1 MTNFIKTLSLS
12 LLVGSTFITHAM
24 DEMTIHQSQNPR
36 DSNSV
41 IMKKTSRREYN
52 LTNTLDLF
60 ETGQWKEAYKGFKRI
75 SEAGGIVG
83 SAYMA
88 YMEEKGYVDPSI
100 VHGHFVVEA
109 IPEVGQDLSR
119 SYLRASLAYMEP
131 EVATRVKQ
139 LASLVLNH
147 NAHAVSLM
155 YKLCADEQNAFP
167 SLLKIGQFKKYK
179 SPEELFKNFKSD
191 TKPVIC
197 WNCLDPNY
205 LVYLHKNGNQSPLA
219 KEFTPIEL
227 KYFAENYEKKPHL
240 LGKIAQTL
248 ATERGMKQPL
258 FWAHLALENGLG
270 NLCGQLGKLFYDQ
283 SRAVK
288 ANSAQHKKLQR
299 NQATTSVSLSSEQR
313 VCLELSRYYA
323 YKVQE
328 NDLLKSEEVFQLIQ
342 HYGGAYGRGTYGKPD
357 TRKSFLFD
365 QKAADLG
372 SSASQYDVA
381 VKFRDGK
388 GVEKD
393 SRKALH
399 YFKLAAAQNN
409 RDAQF
414 NLGVMYSN
422 GDGIEPDIEQALH
435 YFKLAE
441 DNKDSEAKQ
450 ERIKLLFKAKK
461 DLESLRGYADQG
473 NLDAQIKCA
482 DWLYEKGNNSQ
493 NSEKSNGHMAESHH
507 YFKLAAAQND
517 KHALCNYA
525 SMLYCGIGGAQDLPK
540 ARENYKG
547 AADQGIAWA
556 QHNYAVMMYLGEGGD
571 QDSKVAEEYYQ
582 KAANQGF
589 IGAIIALQ
597 SIKDKASQDEIDIKG
612 IPISDEN
619 MEIVLP
625 ALQMDDEDD
634 SVHEETLSPINFVTP
649 VQEKSPE
656 EFPSFE
662 IESTDS
668 LKTKELDEIN
678 LLVEKHQQEIA
689 ELRAK
694 KQDQKRFAELSKQ
707 TLKMKR
713 EDYEQTKQLTVKRTQ
728 TTTKKSNVAYGT
740 LEFVKTIFGMGD
752 QKINAFSIQAA
763 RQAFADLGC
772 EVSNKKGENSTKLKF
787 NLDSGRVMKFK
798 FHNPHG
804 QGDDLYDALK
814 PYMRRFLES
823 INKTPDTLRS

>member
-24 DEMTIHQSQNPR
+24 DEMTLHQSQNPR

-100 VHGHFVVEA
+100 VHGRFVVEA
-109 IPEVGQDLSR
+109 IPEVGQELSR
-119 SYLRASLAYMEP
+119 SYLKASLAYMEP
-131 EVATRVKQ
+131 EVAIRVKQ
-139 LASLVLNH
+139 LASLVINH

-167 SLLKIGQFKKYK
+167 SLLKIGQFKNFK

-191 TKPVIC
+191 TKPIIC

-205 LVYLHKNGNQSPLA
+205 LVYLHKNIQTSLVA
-219 KEFTPIEL
+219 KFFTLTEL
-227 KYFAENYEKKPHL
+227 QYFAINYEKKPHL
-240 LGKIAQTL
+240 LGKLAQKL
-248 ATERGMKQPL
+248 ATTNDSTQVKQPL

-270 NLCGQLGKLFYDQ
+270 NLCGQLGKSFYNQ

-299 NQATTSVSLSSEQR
+299 NQATTSVSLSSEQQ

-323 YKVQE
+323 YSLQKD
-328 NDLLKSEEVFQLIQ
+328 DLLEPEDRFSLIQ

-381 VKFRDGK
+381 VKLRDGN

-393 SRKALH
+393 PRKALH

-409 RDAQF
+409 IDAQF
-414 NLGVMYSN
+414 NLAVMYFN
-422 GDGIEPDIEQALH
+422 GDGIEPDIEEALQYCKLAKGNGDLDAEALH
-435 YFKLAE
+435 V
-441 DNKDSEAKQ
+441 
-450 ERIKLLFKAKK
+450 KLLFKAKN
-461 DLESLRGYADQG
+461 DLESLKTYANQG

-493 NSEKSNGHMAESHH
+493 NSEESNGYLAESRH
-507 YFKLAAAQND
+507 YFELAAAQND

-547 AADQGIAWA
+547 SADQGMVLA

-571 QDSKVAEEYYQ
+571 QDSEVAEEYYQ

-597 SIKDKASQDEIDIKG
+597 SIKKGGSQVLDEDV
-612 IPISDEN
+612 
-619 MEIVLP
+619 EIVLP
-625 ALQMDDEDD
+625 VLQMDDEDD
-634 SVHEETLSPINFVTP
+634 SVHEETLSPIKFVTP
-649 VQEKSPE
+649 VLQEKSPE
-656 EFPSFE
+656 EFPSSE

-713 EDYEQTKQLTVKRTQ
+713 EDYEQTKQLTVKRTE
-728 TTTKKSNVAYGT
+728 TTTKKSNVTYGT

-787 NLDSGRVMKFK
+787 NLDGGRVMKFK

-804 QGDDLYDALK
+804 QGNDLYDALK

>member
-12 LLVGSTFITHAM
+12 LLMGSTFITHAM
-24 DEMTIHQSQNPR
+24 DEMTIHQSQNPK
-36 DSNSV
+36 DGSS
-41 IMKKTSRREYN
+41 IILKKENVKREYG

-60 ETGQWKEAYKGFKRI
+60 EARQWKEAYKSFKRM

-100 VHGHFVVEA
+100 LHDHFVVES

-131 EVATRVKQ
+131 EMETKVKQ
-139 LASLVLNH
+139 LAPLVINQ

-155 YKLCADEQNAFP
+155 YKLCTKDPSAFS
-167 SLLKIGQFKKYK
+167 SLLKIKLFKKYR
-179 SPEELFKNFKSD
+179 STEDLFKNFRSD
-191 TKPVIC
+191 TKPIIC

-205 LVYLHKNGNQSPLA
+205 FVYLHKNIQTSPVA
-219 KEFTPIEL
+219 KLFTLTEL
-227 KYFAENYEKKPHL
+227 QYFAKNYEKKPQL
-240 LGKIAQTL
+240 LGKLAHKL
-248 ATERGMKQPL
+248 ATTNDSTQVKQPL

-270 NLCGQLGKLFYDQ
+270 NLCGQLGQSLYDL

-288 ANSAQHKKLQR
+288 VSSVQHRKFQNR
-299 NQATTSVSLSSEQR
+299 QSTTNVPLSSEQR
-313 VCLELSRYYA
+313 NYLELSRHYA
-323 YKVQE
+323 YHLQKG
-328 NDLLKSEEVFQLIQ
+328 DLLNSEKAFQLIA
-342 HYGGAYGRGTYGKPD
+342 HYGGAYEHGTYGNPD
-357 TRKSFLFD
+357 MWKSFLFD

-381 VKFRDGK
+381 VKLRDGK
-388 GVEKD
+388 RLEKD

-409 RDAQF
+409 TDAQF
-414 NLGVMYSN
+414 NLAVMYFY
-422 GDGIEPDIEQALH
+422 GDGIETDIEEAFH
-435 YFKLAE
+435 YCKLAE
-441 DNKDSEAKQ
+441 GNGDLDAKDLHV
-450 ERIKLLFKAKK
+450 KLLSKAKT
-461 DLESLRGYADQG
+461 DLESLKTYANQG

-482 DWLYEKGNNSQ
+482 NWLYEKGNNSQ
-493 NSEKSNGHMAESHH
+493 KSQESNGYFSESRH
-507 YFKLAAAQND
+507 YFDLAAAQNN
-517 KHALCNYA
+517 KHALYNYA
-525 SMLYCGIGGAQDLPK
+525 FMLYCGIGGVEDLPK
-540 ARENYKG
+540 ARENYKR
-547 AADQGIAWA
+547 AADQGMVLA

-571 QDSKVAEEYYQ
+571 QDSKVAEEYCQ

-589 IGAIIALQ
+589 IDAIIALK
-597 SIKDKASQDEIDIKG
+597 SIKEEVSQVLDEDVEIIL
-612 IPISDEN
+612 PI
-619 MEIVLP
+619 
-625 ALQMDDEDD
+625 LQTDDEDD
-634 SVHEETLSPINFVTP
+634 STPEEVLDP
-649 VQEKSPE
+649 VSFASASQEKSPE

-662 IESTDS
+662 IKSIHP
-668 LKTKELDEIN
+668 LKTKEQEEIQ
-678 LLVEKHQQEIA
+678 LLLEKHQQEIS
-689 ELRAK
+689 ELRTK
-694 KQDQKRFAELSKQ
+694 KQAQKRFAELSKQ

-713 EDYEQTKQLTVKRTQ
+713 EDYEKSKRFTVKRTQ

-787 NLDSGRVMKFK
+787 NLDGGRVMKFK

-804 QGDDLYDALK
+804 QGNDLYDALK